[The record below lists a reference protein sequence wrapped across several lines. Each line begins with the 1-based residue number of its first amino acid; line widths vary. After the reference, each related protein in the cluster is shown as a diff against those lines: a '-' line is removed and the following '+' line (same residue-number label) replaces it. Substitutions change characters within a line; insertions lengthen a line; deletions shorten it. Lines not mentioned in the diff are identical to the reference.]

1 MKKNNYIIKLLFC
14 FLVIF
19 CSFTSIY
26 ASDFSIQQYI
36 KQTAEVMRTSS
47 KLETY
52 VQNSYEQKNL
62 SDEKLS
68 DYKVK
73 LLEQYDKLT
82 LIENALETKIKQT
95 KDSLREYISLD
106 SDKNKGSFELSDN
119 FLYKVVAGNKPSK
132 ENHHTEQNYK
142 DIDFDSNIIQKRYQY
157 LVESYL
163 ETKQA
168 LSYVGDV
175 KKTLSKDLKLILD
188 TRIKIRNRDFFTKGA
203 FLGHYS
209 SWEKGLSQIEYK
221 ISFIS
226 LLKYLFSIAL
236 VFVIY
241 KVCSIAFYIS
251 LKLVRLK
258 FSRYRVIIS
267 SLSFFLRVFWNV
279 LIATVLVLILG
290 KLFEYHRIE
299 EFFAAYTI
307 CVYFI
312 LQNSL
317 VIFLRFLKVSPGNKV
332 QIWLKSYV
340 FILMLLIFLQ
350 GVNFFSA
357 VTIIQPV
364 FGLYGNIVV
373 TFIISIMQL
382 FIAYI
387 IYFQL
392 GKLTHRNKKLNI
404 LRMALI
410 IFSLIYCVLTFM
422 GLNSLATLLM
432 VNFLQIF
439 VVAIISHSMYSVI
452 VILLHYIASKTLH
465 NKGSQTSLINRLKN
479 QEKETLPEYWVRTII
494 KMIFIVIA
502 IVISLVILGI
512 PYQEIRDFFYTIFF
526 TGIRVGGTNYFAIA
540 ALLKSLLVILIGL
553 SLSKVV
559 ERVFAKN
566 ILPYT
571 MMGKGT
577 QKAISTAVWYMGLFL
592 SIIFFIASMGIS
604 GTALAFIVSGLSVG
618 VGFALQDLMKNFF
631 AGFMM
636 LVERP
641 IRIGDYVMLDGILN
655 EVKKIR
661 LRSTIVQDFNLNT
674 IVVPNSQFMNS
685 SIKNETYNPLS
696 RMNLKI
702 SVNLNQ
708 DVEQIFEL
716 LMSITKTYKGIVNY
730 PEPFVIFEGYSEYT
744 LDFTLRA
751 YCLRVDRLVIESNLR
766 QAIVKEFERLG
777 IEIPINTSKVIL
789 DK

>member
-1 MKKNNYIIKLLFC
+1 MKKFNYIIKLLFL
-14 FLVIF
+14 FSVIF
-19 CSFTSIY
+19 CSSTSTY
-26 ASDFSIQQYI
+26 ASDLSIQQYI
-36 KQTAEVMRTSS
+36 KQTAQVMRTSS

-52 VQNSYEQKNL
+52 IQDNYDKKTL

-82 LIENALETKIKQT
+82 SIEKALETKIKQT
-95 KDSLREYISLD
+95 KDSLREYISLA
-106 SDKNKGSFELSDN
+106 SDKEGGFELSDN
-119 FLYKVVAGNKPSK
+119 FLYNAVAGNKPSK
-132 ENHHTEQNYK
+132 ESHHSEQNYK
-142 DIDFDSNIIQKRYQY
+142 DVDFDSNIIQKRYQY
-157 LVESYL
+157 LVENYL

-188 TRIKIRNRDFFTKGA
+188 TRIKTRNSGFFTKGA

-209 SWEKGLSQIEYK
+209 SWEKGFSQIEYK
-221 ISFIS
+221 ISLIS
-226 LLKYLFSIAL
+226 LLKYFFSIVL

-241 KVCSIAFYIS
+241 KACSIAFYIS
-251 LKLVRLK
+251 LKMVRLK
-258 FSRYRVIIS
+258 VSKYRVIIS
-267 SLSFFLRVFWNV
+267 RLSFFLRIFWNV
-279 LIATVLVLILG
+279 LVATILVLVLG
-290 KLFEYHRIE
+290 KLFSYYRIE

-317 VIFLRFLKVSPGNKV
+317 VIFLRFLKIAPGNRV

-364 FGLYGNIVV
+364 FGLYGNIVAS
-373 TFIISIMQL
+373 FIISIVQL

-392 GKLTHRNKKLNI
+392 GKLTHRNKKLNV
-404 LRMALI
+404 LRITLV
-410 IFSLIYCVLTFM
+410 IFSLLYCVLTFS
-422 GLNSLATLLM
+422 GLNSLASLLM

-439 VVAIISHSMYSVI
+439 VVAVISHSIYSVI
-452 VILLHYIASKTLH
+452 VILLHYIASKFH
-465 NKGSQTSLINRLKN
+465 DSKGHQTSLINRLKN
-479 QEKETLPEYWVRTII
+479 QEKETLAEYWVRTII
-494 KMIFIVIA
+494 KMVFVVIA

-526 TGIRVGGTNYFAIA
+526 TGIRIGGTKYFAIA
-540 ALLKSLLVILIGL
+540 ALLKSLLVLLIGL
-553 SLSKVV
+553 SLSKII

-571 MMGKGT
+571 MMGSGT
-577 QKAISTAVWYMGLFL
+577 QRAISAAVWYVGLFL
-592 SIIFFIASMGIS
+592 SIILFIASMGIS
-604 GTALAFIVSGLSVG
+604 GTTLAFIVSGLSVG
-618 VGFALQDLMKNFF
+618 VGFALQDLMKNLF

-641 IRIGDYVMLDGILN
+641 IRVGDYVMLDSMLN

-685 SIKNETYNPLS
+685 SIRNETYNPLS

-702 SVNLNQ
+702 SVDLNQ
-708 DVEQIFEL
+708 DVERILEV
-716 LMSITKTYKGIVNY
+716 LMSITEPFKGIVQY

-751 YCLRVDRLVIESNLR
+751 YCLRVDRLLIESDLR

-777 IEIPINTSKVIL
+777 IKIPINTSKVII